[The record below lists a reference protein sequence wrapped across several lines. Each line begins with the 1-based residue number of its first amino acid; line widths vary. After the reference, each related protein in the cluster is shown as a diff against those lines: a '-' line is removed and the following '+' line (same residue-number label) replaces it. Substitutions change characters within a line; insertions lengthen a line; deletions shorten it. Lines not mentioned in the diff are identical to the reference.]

1 MSRCTEIQELIAW
14 YIEGV
19 LSREE
24 ERTVAAHLSECERCR
39 DDLVTT
45 MRLRS
50 DVRAIV
56 GEAPGLASRLR
67 DRVTRQALG
76 RRLARL
82 DVGSF
87 FLGFSLGASLRK
99 RRIPIRGDLSVMGR
113 RIRLF
118 NTEAKERRND

>member
-1 MSRCTEIQELIAW
+1 MSRCTEIRELIPW
-14 YIEGV
+14 YVEGT
-19 LSREE
+19 LSGEE
-24 ERTVAAHLSECERCR
+24 ERAVAAHLSECERCR
-39 DDLVTT
+39 DDLVMT

-56 GEAPGLASRLR
+56 GGAPGASSRLR
-67 DRVTRQALG
+67 DRVVQRAFG
-76 RRLARL
+76 RKLAQL

-99 RRIPIRGDLSVMGR
+99 RDIPIRGDLNILGR

-118 NTEAKERRND
+118 NTERKGGKR